1 MGCGNMILLD
11 THVLVW
17 LAEGSARLGKKARK
31 KLDEAL
37 KEGALYVSTISFWE
51 VAMLKQKGRLE
62 LGIDMAAWRSS
73 LLENELQE
81 LAVSGEIAIQAAGLE
96 NFHGDPADRLI
107 AASALVSGA
116 TLCTADTQILSWSR
130 KLSLLDANK

>member
-73 LLENELQE
+73 LLENELRE

-96 NFHGDPADRLI
+96 NFLGDPADRLI

>member
-1 MGCGNMILLD
+1 MILLD